1 MTQGS
6 PPIDLAHEASFQL
19 GPAEVR
25 PATREVM
32 LNGTSE
38 MLEPRVMQVL
48 VMLYR
53 HRGEVV
59 ARDDLVA
66 RCWGRVVG
74 DDAINRCIARLRR
87 LAETSGGFTI
97 ETIPRIGHRLHE
109 AAISVTVPA
118 DPEPASASAARPAK
132 SWVLPPHWLLI
143 ALLLLVILISAL
155 AYWLVSAHRDPS
167 RETVVQAPPRLSI
180 AVLPFTPLYND
191 PDANNLGDSIALAVA
206 DTLSSG
212 TRFVIIAP
220 SKSFQFRGAAKA
232 GAGQA
237 LHADFVIDGEV
248 RRTPGWITVTVR
260 AIEGRDGTTMR
271 SVTVSRP
278 SDRAD
283 TLADDVATR
292 VAGFG
297 WVTASG
303 FSLAA
308 RWDAHV
314 MAAHVRANDKIFA
327 SGDPST
333 AYEIT
338 RRVAAEAPNDAFALH
353 QHAAAISYWYGTL
366 PPEKQAALVAEA
378 RELEARVI
386 RLDPGYGDAYI
397 VLQATTPTVE
407 WSERERLLNTC
418 LSLVPESVY
427 GKFALSEFLYSTGRL
442 REAEPVIEATFQRV
456 PYQESFIAKTFNSR
470 IWLGRP
476 AEAEPLIDRF
486 VRTYMRKG
494 MVLANLFEA
503 TAFNGNLSAAEK
515 ILHDPAVLHVYQPE
529 APSPLYGQVI
539 AALKHRR
546 PADIA
551 AVTGACSA
559 IAGRPPEIRQ
569 TCFLALSALGRL
581 DEAFRIA
588 GELYPDLRGATE
600 AERQRKWMANYLHPT
615 RFLFVPATAPLRA
628 DPRFTGIAARLGLLD
643 YWKST
648 RHVPDFC
655 AAEKA
660 PVCAALGVR

>member
-1 MTQGS
+1 MTS
-6 PPIDLAHEASFQL
+6 TPHPIDLAHEASFQL

-25 PATREVM
+25 PATREVV
-32 LNGTSE
+32 LGGTSE
-38 MLEPRVMQVL
+38 TLEPRVMQVL

-53 HRGEVV
+53 HRGDVV

-66 RCWGRVVG
+66 HCWGRVVG

-87 LAETSGGFTI
+87 LAESSGGFTI

-109 AAISVTVPA
+109 AAIAERAPPA
-118 DPEPASASAARPAK
+118 DPEPIPPPAASRA
-132 SWVLPPHWLLI
+132 LPPRWLLI
-143 ALLLLVILISAL
+143 ALLAVILLSAA
-155 AYWLVSAHRDPS
+155 AYWLVTANRDPS

-191 PDANNLGDSIALAVA
+191 PDANNLGDSIALSVA

-220 SKSFQFRGAAKA
+220 SKSFQYRGAAKA
-232 GAGQA
+232 GAAQA

-260 AIEGRDGTTMR
+260 AIEGRDGTTVR

-283 TLADDVATR
+283 TIGDDIATR

-303 FSLAA
+303 FSVAA

-314 MAAHVRANDKIFA
+314 MAAHLRANDKIFT

-338 RRVAAEAPNDAFALH
+338 RRVAAERPDDAFALH
-353 QHAAAISYWYGTL
+353 QHAVAISYWVGTL
-366 PPEKQAALVAEA
+366 PPEKQAGLIAEA
-378 RELEARVI
+378 KALEERVI

-397 VLQATTPTVE
+397 VLQATTRIVE
-407 WSERERLLNTC
+407 WAERERLLNTC

-427 GKFALSEFLYSTGRL
+427 GKYALSEFLQSTGRL
-442 REAEPVIEATFQRV
+442 REAEPVIEATFQKV
-456 PYQESFIAKTFNSR
+456 PYQESFMTKAFNSR

-476 AEAEPLIDRF
+476 AEARPLIDRF
-486 VRTYMRKG
+486 VRIYMRKG

-503 TAFNGNLSAAEK
+503 TAFNGDLATAEE
-515 ILHDPAVLHVYQPE
+515 ILRDPAVLHVYEPE
-529 APSPLYGQVI
+529 TPSPLYGLVI

-546 PADIA
+546 PDDIA
-551 AVTGACSA
+551 AVTAACSSVT
-559 IAGRPPEIRQ
+559 GRPPEIRQ
-569 TCFLALSALGRL
+569 TCFLATSALGRL

-588 GELYPDLRGATE
+588 ADLYPDLRGASDV
-600 AERQRKWMANYLHPT
+600 ERQRKAMAHYVHPT
-615 RFLFVPATAPLRA
+615 RFLFVPATAALRA

-648 RHVPDFC
+648 RRLPDFC
-655 AAEKA
+655 AAEVA
-660 PVCAALGVR
+660 PVCAQLTAR